1 MKKVAKKLS
10 KKVKIFIGVFL
21 SVFVIIPNTI
31 ILMEAMKFED
41 LNYQQTKFTNQK
53 KLNLYVKMPK
63 ISPFENLGY
72 YILGKSSYS
81 NDEMGYIRMS
91 KGGTNFTG
99 GTYEKY
105 RASED
110 AIRYHENGS
119 KSLIKG
125 RFYLKNSFSLA
136 NLYYLNNEKDKAF
149 SILEKLKKSKD
160 KEVVSYAYFNEGT
173 FNLKAKEYDKAI
185 SSFEK
190 INENVFIK
198 KNKYIADA
206 YKLKG
211 DSIKANEFYVKDLE
225 FKTFDKKS
233 IIQNK
238 YYFTEDI
245 NYIYD
250 ESYDLKIRGQEQYT
264 DTNET
269 EFIYDDKEVVEN
281 FKNNIIADEFRGN
294 IKGKFTF
301 NDKNMNGAI
310 IVINQ
315 TGGGFGNETKG
326 PIKLFGIDSYAYVD
340 ENGEFEFNNI
350 VEGTYKIQL
359 IVPKDKIFESG
370 MQVRFYERDIVVK
383 RGELA
388 QVDLNEKTLKE
399 DIYRYKDIEKYN
411 AKVENGKINLTK
423 DENGEVEIVT
433 DRFLDENIILKD
445 EINLY
450 TMFELKNFDNLLN
463 TEYYKRSQI
472 NVSEESDYSVA
483 HYLDN
488 YMTWKVDFIVDYPDE
503 VKNYMELNLY
513 DKVLKYY
520 QNRYE
525 EDSKNEFTLQMLIKL
540 YTTGTG
546 RLNSKDVNKAIKLA
560 DELYKINQDENL
572 DLQVRNFIRKN
583 YLEEF
588 S

>member
-21 SVFVIIPNTI
+21 SVFVIMPNI
-31 ILMEAMKFED
+31 IIFNEVEKFND
-41 LNYQQTKFTNQK
+41 SNYGRTKFTNQK
-53 KLNLYVKMPK
+53 MLSLYVKMPK

-72 YILGKSSYS
+72 YILGKSNYS
-81 NDEMGYIRMS
+81 DDETGHIRMS

-211 DSIKANEFYVKDLE
+211 DIVKANEFYVKDLE
-225 FKTFDKKS
+225 FNIFDKKPN
-233 IIQNK
+233 IQNK
-238 YYFTEDI
+238 YYFTQDI

-250 ESYDLKIRGQEQYT
+250 ESYDLKVRGEKYYGNT
-264 DTNET
+264 KET
-269 EFIYDDKEVVEN
+269 EFIYDDKEVIEN

-301 NDKNMNGAI
+301 NDANMSGSMI
-310 IVINQ
+310 IINQ
-315 TGGGFGNETKG
+315 TGGGFGNENRG
-326 PIKLFGIDSYAYVD
+326 PIKVFGIDSYAYVD

-350 VEGTYKIQL
+350 PEGKYSIQL
-359 IVPKDKIFESG
+359 IIPKSKVIESS
-370 MQVRFYERDIVVK
+370 MQVRFYERDIIVK
-383 RGELA
+383 RGESIN
-388 QVDLNEKTLKE
+388 VELNEKTLKE
-399 DIYRYKDIEKYN
+399 NIYRYKDTEKYN
-411 AKVENGKINLTK
+411 AKVENNKINLIK
-423 DENGEVEIVT
+423 DENGEIEIVT
-433 DRFLDENIILKD
+433 DHFLEHNLLLKD

-450 TMFELKNFDNLLN
+450 TMFELEHFDNLLN

-513 DKVLKYY
+513 DKVLEYY
-520 QNRYE
+520 QKRYE

-540 YTTGTG
+540 YTTGTE